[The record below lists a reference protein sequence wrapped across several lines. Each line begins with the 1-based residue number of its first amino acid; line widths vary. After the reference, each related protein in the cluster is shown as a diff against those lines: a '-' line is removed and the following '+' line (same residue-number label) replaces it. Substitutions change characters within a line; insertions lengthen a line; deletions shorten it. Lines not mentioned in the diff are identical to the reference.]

1 MVKYIAWQA
10 LNTHRLQLVPLG
22 VLGKY
27 GIQSHHAGRL
37 CLRFGQLACAL
48 LDAQSTRKFCDTIK
62 QLFFCSLRISFVNS
76 WFDWSLLR
84 SFLAVKRISRS
95 GWSKPSRLLS
105 LRDRSQ
111 SWR

>member
-1 MVKYIAWQA
+1 
-10 LNTHRLQLVPLG
+10 VPLG

-48 LDAQSTRKFCDTIK
+48 LDTQSTRKFCDTIK

>member
-10 LNTHRLQLVPLG
+10 LNPHRLQLVPLG

-48 LDAQSTRKFCDTIK
+48 LDAQSTRKFCDTPGGGC
-62 QLFFCSLRISFVNS
+62 QFVGACCVPI
-76 WFDWSLLR
+76 DD
-84 SFLAVKRISRS
+84 V
-95 GWSKPSRLLS
+95 GRLGFVGTQ
-105 LRDRSQ
+105 RHQDAGIDVQ
-111 SWR
+111 HQ

>member
-10 LNTHRLQLVPLG
+10 LNPHRLQLVPLG

-62 QLFFCSLRISFVNS
+62 QLFFVALHFFLNSL
-76 WFDWSLLR
+76 FDWSLLR
-84 SFLAVKRISRS
+84 SFLAVKLILRS
-95 GWSKPSRLLS
+95 GWSNPSKLLS

-111 SWR
+111 RWC